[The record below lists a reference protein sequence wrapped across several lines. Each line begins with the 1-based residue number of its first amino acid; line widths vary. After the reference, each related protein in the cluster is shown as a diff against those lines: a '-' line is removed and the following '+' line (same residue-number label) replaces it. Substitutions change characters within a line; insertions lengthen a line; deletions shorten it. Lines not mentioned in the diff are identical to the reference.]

1 MPSIDLNADVGEGYG
16 QDAELM
22 PLLSSANIAC
32 GWHAGDA
39 DTMRRTVRLA
49 LAHGVAIGAHPSFPD
64 QEHFGRREMH
74 LPAATLYAAMLEQI
88 GALAEI
94 VRTEGARLAH
104 VKPHGALYN
113 QAARDRTLAETLAA
127 AVREWDPTLRLVGL
141 AGGELLAAGRRAG
154 LAVTAEAFADRR
166 YQADGSLIPRSQP
179 GALIEN
185 EAEALAQA
193 LALAQHGQAIAQN
206 GSLLHVFPAAPSAT
220 LRASSLCLHGDS
232 PHALAFARRIRQA
245 LERAGLVIQAPKR
258 RS

>member
-49 LAHGVAIGAHPSFPD
+49 LAYGVAIGAHPGYPD
-64 QEHFGRREMH
+64 REHFGRREMY

-88 GALAEI
+88 GTLAEI
-94 VRTEGARLAH
+94 VQAEGARLAH

-127 AVREWDPTLRLVGL
+127 AVRECDPTLRLVGL
-141 AGGELLAAGRRAG
+141 AGGELIAAGRRAG

-166 YQADGSLIPRSQP
+166 YQADGNLVPRSQP

-193 LALAQHGQAIAQN
+193 LALAQHGQAIAQD
-206 GSLLHVFPAAPSAT
+206 GSPLQLHAD
-220 LRASSLCLHGDS
+220 SLCLHGDS

-245 LERAGLVIQAPKR
+245 LERAGVAIQAPTR
-258 RS
+258 PI